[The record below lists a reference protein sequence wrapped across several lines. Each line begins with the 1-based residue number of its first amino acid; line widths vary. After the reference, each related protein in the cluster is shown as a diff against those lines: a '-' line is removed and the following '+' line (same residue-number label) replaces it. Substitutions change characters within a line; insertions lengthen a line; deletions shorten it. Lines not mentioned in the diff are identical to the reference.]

1 MSEGQAAM
9 QPHFVVQAA
18 PTPAPSAFVVEIGP
32 KEIYDQLLVL
42 RTEVKVMTS
51 VLQDLV
57 KQHEDHEQRLRALE
71 RNRWPMH
78 LVTAVVALLA
88 FIASVFDFKVGK

>member
-1 MSEGQAAM
+1 VSAEQAGQPMVYVAAP
-9 QPHFVVQAA
+9 QPSGFVVD
-18 PTPAPSAFVVEIGP
+18 IGP
-32 KEIYDQLLVL
+32 KQIYDQLLEL
-42 RTEVKVMTS
+42 KTEVRVMTS

-78 LVTAVVALLA
+78 LVTALIALLA
-88 FIASVFDFKVGK
+88 FLASVFDFKVGK